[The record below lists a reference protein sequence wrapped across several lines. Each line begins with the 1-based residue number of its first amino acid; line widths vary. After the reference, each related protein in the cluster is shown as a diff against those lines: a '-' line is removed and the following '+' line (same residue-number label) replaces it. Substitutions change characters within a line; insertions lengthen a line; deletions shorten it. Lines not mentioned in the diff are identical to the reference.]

1 MERFS
6 SDVRVKRAL
15 QEGVDLREYTKQ
27 VEAELKR
34 VEESAV
40 QVRLCGASA
49 QWAVRAAPHAPWQD
63 YMLQAN
69 SFADVHAQIKA
80 CDAILE
86 GMETVLSGFQS
97 NLGSISRYTAVV
109 CRRALCGVGCH
120 MYLFVQRHP
129 PSAGRV
135 GRHEREALQSASGL
149 CKGCRI
155 CAGIRLG
162 ESDSERACDFL
173 CRVARPHTTWQNAVI
188 PEDMA
193 KQIFTAEVNETYLEY
208 LAELNRKMDFVKA
221 ARSAA
226 VVPLAV
232 QEVEP
237 MLNKLRVKAVAKVR
251 EYLLQRIHSLKKPRT
266 NLQMLQHNSLSKFR
280 LLNRFLQSHAPAVF
294 EEVQALYIET
304 LSKLYGS
311 YFQVCGFLL
320 MCRFCVRRC

>member
-1 MERFS
+1 M
-6 SDVRVKRAL
+6 
-15 QEGVDLREYTKQ
+15 
-27 VEAELKR
+27 
-34 VEESAV
+34 
-40 QVRLCGASA
+40 
-49 QWAVRAAPHAPWQD
+49 
-63 YMLQAN
+63 
-69 SFADVHAQIKA
+69 
-80 CDAILE
+80 
-86 GMETVLSGFQS
+86 
-97 NLGSISRYTAVV
+97 
-109 CRRALCGVGCH
+109 
-120 MYLFVQRHP
+120 
-129 PSAGRV
+129 
-135 GRHEREALQSASGL
+135 
-149 CKGCRI
+149 
-155 CAGIRLG
+155 
-162 ESDSERACDFL
+162 

-311 YFQVCGFLL
+311 YFQVCGFFVDVSFLCAPLL
-320 MCRFCVRRC
+320 MCRRRQAYMTALLKLESQTATKYDLLATEPDKLKVRCCARVCLCRCASLTHACAHHHSHGRTSSAARARAICSLLAHATRSFSSWSRTPSCHTKVSAAPSPHICARV